1 MKRLTKSGDLTQTV
15 QRGQALTIIV
25 DGKNIQTYEGET
37 VAAALFAA
45 GITTFNLSH
54 NQKKPR
60 SLYCG
65 MGVCY
70 ECLVTINGIHGQRAC
85 VTQVVDGM
93 IIETTREVKL

>member
-1 MKRLTKSGDLTQTV
+1 MKRLTKSGDLTHAV
-15 QRGQALTIIV
+15 QRGQLLTISI
-25 DGKNIQTYEGET
+25 DGNNIEAYEGET
-37 VAAALFAA
+37 VATALLAA

-85 VTQVVDGM
+85 ITPVEAGM
-93 IIETTREVKL
+93 VIETSREVKL